1 MYWQVYLHKTVV
13 SAEFLL
19 IHVLNRAREIE
30 NKGQNIFTTPTLN
43 IFLKNNFSPED
54 FKRNVKVEGKNVLD
68 WYTLLDDNDIFIS
81 VKEWQNNS
89 DLVLSKLANSLFNR
103 KLFKNTL
110 LEKPVSKS
118 VENKIIKEIT
128 NKITHDIELARHF
141 LMTGEITNNAY
152 NQHNESILV
161 LDKNKKLKDIRQASD
176 INLSAL
182 SKTVRKYYLCYPKE
196 LDIN

>member
-1 MYWQVYLHKTVV
+1 
-13 SAEFLL
+13 
-19 IHVLNRAREIE
+19 
-30 NKGQNIFTTPTLN
+30 
-43 IFLKNNFSPED
+43 LKNNFSPED